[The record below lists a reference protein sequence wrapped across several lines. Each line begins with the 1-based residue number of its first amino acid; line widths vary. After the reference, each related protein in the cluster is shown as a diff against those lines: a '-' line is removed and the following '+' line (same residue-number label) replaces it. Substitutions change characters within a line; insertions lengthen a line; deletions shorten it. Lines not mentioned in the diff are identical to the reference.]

1 MHASSPEHVAARRT
15 GTRPALISFLLAIAL
30 AVPLPAQEPPAET
43 GGPDAPADTRAS
55 TDPAGTDTGP
65 AADGDAQAADD
76 APVAGEGEVVLDTVV
91 VTGEQPGPGLWTVSR
106 DGRVMR
112 VLGYVGPL
120 PRRMYW
126 NSAEVEAR
134 IAESGVVLMPPIV
147 QLRPRGGAITGLFL
161 LPSLL
166 SARNNPD
173 KDRLQD
179 VLPPEDYARWQPLKQ
194 RYFGRDRGIEKRR
207 PLVAAME
214 LREKAFEAHDLT
226 GADLVLRMVRR
237 AARKA
242 GVPLRQ
248 PAHAITIEEP
258 RAALREFRRTGLD
271 DVECFRRSL
280 AQVENDLP
288 TLATRANAW
297 ALGRLDVLAKL
308 DYTDAAGAC
317 MEAVL
322 QSRLAEKQ
330 GLAEAPARV
339 RALWLEAAEQALGE
353 HDASF
358 AVLPM
363 SLLLGKDSLLSE
375 LERRGYSVQPPE

>member
-1 MHASSPEHVAARRT
+1 M
-15 GTRPALISFLLAIAL
+15 RPVLMLPLLALVL
-30 AVPLPAQEPPAET
+30 AMPVPAQAPPA
-43 GGPDAPADTRAS
+43 DAEAPE
-55 TDPAGTDTGP
+55 
-65 AADGDAQAADD
+65 AQAAS
-76 APVAGEGEVVLDTVV
+76 APAEPAAEAGREGEVVLDTVV

-106 DGRVMR
+106 DGRQMR

-126 NSAEVEAR
+126 NSTEVEAR

-147 QLRPRGGAITGLFL
+147 QLRPKGGAVTGLL
-161 LPSLL
+161 LMPSML

-173 KDRLQD
+173 KERLQD

-214 LREKAFEAHDLT
+214 LRQKAFDAADLT
-226 GADLVLRMVRR
+226 GSDLVIRTVRR

-242 GVPLRQ
+242 DVPVRQ
-248 PAHAITIEEP
+248 PMHTITVEQP

-271 DVECFRRSL
+271 DVECLRRSM
-280 AQVENDLP
+280 AQAENDLP

-308 DYTDAAGAC
+308 EYNDVAGAC
-317 MEAVL
+317 MDAVL
-322 QSRLAEKQ
+322 QSRLAEEQ
-330 GLAEAPARV
+330 GLGEGMELARG
-339 RALWLEAAEQALGE
+339 RWLEAAERALAE
-353 HDASF
+353 HDYSF

-363 SLLLGKDSLLSE
+363 DMLLRKDGLLAE
-375 LERRGYSVQPPE
+375 LERRGYTVQAPEQ